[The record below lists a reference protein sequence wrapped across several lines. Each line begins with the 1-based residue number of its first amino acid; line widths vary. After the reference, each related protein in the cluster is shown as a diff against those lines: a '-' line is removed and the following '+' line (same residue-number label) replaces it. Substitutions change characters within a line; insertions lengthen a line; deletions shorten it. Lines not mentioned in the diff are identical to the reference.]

1 MILDSVQNEITI
13 VAIESFVDV
22 IGQYFNHL
30 LWLGCRWVVAGTGVE
45 RIAATIGAFPEER
58 HADLWSGVG
67 LACAY
72 AGGATRSSIGKLRK
86 LAGARSSELALG
98 AAFAAKTRQR
108 AGNPA
113 PHTETAAAVLCGMT
127 AAAAA
132 AITDECLEDLGP
144 RGSEPAYEVW
154 RARIRERFGP

>member
-1 MILDSVQNEITI
+1 MAIAWERLEDGLLNPCDRLD
-13 VAIESFVDV
+13 
-22 IGQYFNHL
+22 
-30 LWLGCRWVVAGTGVE
+30 VVAGRATLDGGDRQDSKRLGTGKVVRELGQIRPIADVGSVE
-45 RIAATIGAFPEER
+45 PLRAKE
-58 HADLWSGVG
+58 VG
-67 LACAY
+67 E
-72 AGGATRSSIGKLRK
+72 

-127 AAAAA
+127 AATAA